1 MDQGYPSPF
10 TTLSHH
16 YRCKICS
23 GQGGHKIKRIT
34 SWITACS
41 QHGEMTTPRTGHKM
55 DNRYGVVFPCVN
67 SQHNTRQYRTS
78 QTGQVMDYK
87 WNTELITFPQHK
99 TVTIQLKERTTPKTW
114 ITETLVQSL
123 LTLNIT
129 QDSPITAQTQHYTRQ
144 PNHSLHSILHKT
156 DQSLPTL
163 NITQDSAI
171 TIHTRHYTKQWSN
184 GTQNEL
190 QKHQASCCPLS
201 VWQKMVARQDDK

>member
-23 GQGGHKIKRIT
+23 GQGGHKINKKNHQLNHCLLSAR
-34 SWITACS
+34 
-41 QHGEMTTPRTGHKM
+41 EMTTPRTGHKM
-55 DNRYGVVFPCVN
+55 DNRYSVVSPCVN

-87 WNTELITFPQHK
+87 WNTELIIFPQDK
-99 TVTIQLKERTTPKTW
+99 TVAIQLKERTTPKMW

-123 LTLNIT
+123 LTLNII
-129 QDSPITAQTQHYTRQ
+129 QDSPITAQTQHYTRH
-144 PNHSLHSILHKT
+144 PNHSPHSILHKT
-156 DQSLPTL
+156 AQSLPTL

-171 TIHTRHYTKQWSN
+171 TAHTRHYTKQWSN
-184 GTQNEL
+184 GT
-190 QKHQASCCPLS
+190 
-201 VWQKMVARQDDK
+201 

>member
-1 MDQGYPSPF
+1 MQDMQWSRWSQNKKNHQLNHCL
-10 TTLSHH
+10 LST
-16 YRCKICS
+16 RGNDNTQDRTQN
-23 GQGGHKIKRIT
+23 GQQ
-34 SWITACS
+34 C
-41 QHGEMTTPRTGHKM
+41 
-55 DNRYGVVFPCVN
+55 CV
-67 SQHNTRQYRTS
+67 SLCQFSTQYQAVQNS

-144 PNHSLHSILHKT
+144 PNHSLHSVLHKT

-201 VWQKMVARQDDK
+201 V